1 VRPLTRLRL
10 QLTAWY
16 AGTFAVIL
24 FVFGLAVFTIIS
36 KIMTREADESLR
48 KAVAAIERAAAIR
61 LSEHAVDSK
70 DHVVDALTELNIP
83 ELSLY
88 MFDAKGGMIVPDTA
102 DPAVQA
108 AALAAAQAG
117 RVDTHFKTHHDEP
130 GERKYE
136 VLAERFT
143 LDDGRPY
150 VAAAV
155 ADRVELEDQYASLI
169 AGLAAAALT
178 SILAISGVGW
188 FLAKKSIEPIERN
201 LALLRQ
207 FVADAAHELRTP
219 VSVLRSRADVA
230 LQRERDPAAYVDA
243 LTAVGLESER
253 MGRIVNDLLMLA
265 RADAGERAIAPTRLY
280 VDDIALDAVASVRVL
295 AERRGVD
302 LDVLEFEESAAVAD
316 PMLVRQ
322 LLVILLD
329 NAVKFTS
336 PGGRVSLSVRPESAR
351 STVIV
356 ADTGV
361 GIAAG
366 ELPRIFDRFYR
377 GDDARRRSDGAGL
390 GLSIAKWITN
400 AHGAELT
407 VDSVVGEGTR
417 VTVRFPAVVD

>member
-1 VRPLTRLRL
+1 
-10 QLTAWY
+10 
-16 AGTFAVIL
+16 
-24 FVFGLAVFTIIS
+24 
-36 KIMTREADESLR
+36 
-48 KAVAAIERAAAIR
+48 
-61 LSEHAVDSK
+61 
-70 DHVVDALTELNIP
+70 
-83 ELSLY
+83 
-88 MFDAKGGMIVPDTA
+88 
-102 DPAVQA
+102 
-108 AALAAAQAG
+108 
-117 RVDTHFKTHHDEP
+117 
-130 GERKYE
+130 
-136 VLAERFT
+136 
-143 LDDGRPY
+143 
-150 VAAAV
+150 
-155 ADRVELEDQYASLI
+155 
-169 AGLAAAALT
+169 
-178 SILAISGVGW
+178 
-188 FLAKKSIEPIERN
+188 
-201 LALLRQ
+201 
-207 FVADAAHELRTP
+207 
-219 VSVLRSRADVA
+219 
-230 LQRERDPAAYVDA
+230 
-243 LTAVGLESER
+243 
-253 MGRIVNDLLMLA
+253 
-265 RADAGERAIAPTRLY
+265 
-280 VDDIALDAVASVRVL
+280 VRVL

-336 PGGRVSLSVRPESAR
+336 PGGRVSLSVRPESGR